1 MAKITKKIS
10 NGVNTN
16 MGQKE
21 LIEKAKKQLAELT
34 GFKEPAGVGL
44 KKEKE
49 GWVVTVE
56 MVEKKSIPEGMDVIG
71 IYEVKVDEG
80 GEILGYEKI
89 AMRKKADTETFK
101 KKEE

>member
-1 MAKITKKIS
+1 MEP
-10 NGVNTN
+10 
-16 MGQKE
+16 KE
-21 LIEKAKKQLAELT
+21 FIESAKKQLADLT

-44 KKEKE
+44 RKEKE

-71 IYEVKVDEG
+71 TYEVRLDAKGDL
-80 GEILGYEKI
+80 LGYEKI
-89 AMRKKADTETFK
+89 AMRKKMDTAEFE

>member
-1 MAKITKKIS
+1 MVETTKKIS
-10 NGVNTN
+10 NEVKP
-16 MGQKE
+16 KE

-71 IYEVKVDEG
+71 TYEVKVGED

-89 AMRKKADTETFK
+89 AMRKKMDTGSFE

>member
-1 MAKITKKIS
+1 MPKKLKQL
-10 NGVNTN
+10 NTN

-21 LIEKAKKQLAELT
+21 IIELAKKQLAELT